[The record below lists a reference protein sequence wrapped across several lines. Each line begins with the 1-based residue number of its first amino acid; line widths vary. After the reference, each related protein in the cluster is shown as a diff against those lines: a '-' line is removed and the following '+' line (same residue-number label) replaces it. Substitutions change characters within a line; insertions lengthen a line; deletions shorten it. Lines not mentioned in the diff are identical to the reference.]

1 MSQILFSTFKSK
13 LRRSPDRESARV
25 LFRVFASFKVQLNLH
40 LQHLRNVAKHENL
53 TFTRFGIKS
62 RVACLFGS
70 NSGNMFVVA
79 VDDGDVVGGVVVHG
93 DVVVACVGL

>member
-1 MSQILFSTFKSK
+1 M
-13 LRRSPDRESARV
+13 
-25 LFRVFASFKVQLNLH
+25 
-40 LQHLRNVAKHENL
+40 AKHENL

-70 NSGNMFVVA
+70 NSGNVFVVA